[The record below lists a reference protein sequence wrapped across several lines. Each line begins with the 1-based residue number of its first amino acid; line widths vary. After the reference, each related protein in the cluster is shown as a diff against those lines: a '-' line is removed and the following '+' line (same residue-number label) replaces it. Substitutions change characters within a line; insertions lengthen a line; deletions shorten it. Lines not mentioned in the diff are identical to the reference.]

1 MNKTI
6 IPAAVLAILVALA
19 GCAGT
24 NSSEA
29 PVKARLPA
37 SGGYDAS

>member
-1 MNKTI
+1 MTKTVI
-6 IPAAVLAILVALA
+6 SAAVLAILVALA

-24 NSSEA
+24 NPDGT

-37 SGGYDAS
+37 SGPYDAN